1 MESKKIILTLSGPV
15 FDKLK
20 SERDKFG
27 YSTIQEIIN
36 ELLRD
41 KFFRESA
48 PGVKKGRPRK
58 IDGVDIVSRK
68 KIFSK
73 NGIPVAV

>member
-1 MESKKIILTLSGPV
+1 MESKKIILTLSEPV
-15 FDKLK
+15 FEKLG
-20 SERDKFG
+20 SEKKKFG

-73 NGIPVAV
+73 DGVPIEV

>member
-1 MESKKIILTLSGPV
+1 MEGKKIILTLSGPV
-15 FDKLK
+15 FEKLGAEK
-20 SERDKFG
+20 KKFG

-36 ELLRD
+36 EVLRD

-73 NGIPVAV
+73 KGVPVEV

>member
-1 MESKKIILTLSGPV
+1 MESKKIILTLSGSV
-15 FDKLK
+15 FEKLK
-20 SERDKFG
+20 FERDKYG
-27 YSTIQEIIN
+27 YSTIQEIVN

-48 PGVKKGRPRK
+48 PGVKKGRPKK
-58 IDGVDIVSRK
+58 IDEVGLVCNNKV
-68 KIFSK
+68 FSK